1 MENFFCSNIKKDPTY
16 KPDIHFGAKPKN
28 NNNLVKTLEARKLE
42 IKINESINEINLIL
56 LDIFKNNNNINL
68 QPLVNQIENLKNLYF
83 KFKQDFGEL
92 SEVQLNK
99 DYLTT
104 LKSFISKLKEK
115 DINIYNML

>member
-1 MENFFCSNIKKDPTY
+1 
-16 KPDIHFGAKPKN
+16 
-28 NNNLVKTLEARKLE
+28 LE

-115 DINIYNML
+115 DINIYNMLNRITIEMDPDCMN

>member
-1 MENFFCSNIKKDPTY
+1 M
-16 KPDIHFGAKPKN
+16 
-28 NNNLVKTLEARKLE
+28 
-42 IKINESINEINLIL
+42 IL

-115 DINIYNML
+115 DINIYNMLNRITIEMDPDCMN

>member
-1 MENFFCSNIKKDPTY
+1 M
-16 KPDIHFGAKPKN
+16 
-28 NNNLVKTLEARKLE
+28 E

>member
-1 MENFFCSNIKKDPTY
+1 M
-16 KPDIHFGAKPKN
+16 
-28 NNNLVKTLEARKLE
+28 E

-115 DINIYNML
+115 DINIYNMLNRITIEMDPDCMN

>member
-1 MENFFCSNIKKDPTY
+1 M
-16 KPDIHFGAKPKN
+16 
-28 NNNLVKTLEARKLE
+28 E

-56 LDIFKNNNNINL
+56 LDIFKNNNNIKL

-115 DINIYNML
+115 DINIYNMLKEGVFMIFEIWC

>member
-1 MENFFCSNIKKDPTY
+1 M
-16 KPDIHFGAKPKN
+16 
-28 NNNLVKTLEARKLE
+28 E

-68 QPLVNQIENLKNLYF
+68 QQLVNQIENLKNLYF